1 MPIVHLDFETR
12 SQLSVKAVG
21 GWCYSRHPST
31 SILCAAFAVD
41 DEVVQ
46 LLERGSFEYFSVMG
60 GAQHED
66 LWAAAYE
73 PTTTFYAH
81 NSFFEQ
87 CIWRNIMVPR
97 YGFPEIPIER
107 WRCTAAKA
115 ASMSLPRDLEGVGMA
130 LDLPIQKDK
139 EGHRVMMKLSR
150 PRRNK
155 GGELLFWEYDDCP
168 EDFEKLYRYCMT
180 DVETERLVDK
190 ALPSLNAREQ
200 KVWFLD
206 QKINFRGVRADV
218 AAIQQTLKFI
228 DTTVSELTTEFQQI
242 TDLDSPSQVAKFRS
256 WLEGEGVE
264 LPNLQAATV
273 DKALATELHTIDLA
287 KLYRNSLHGQV
298 LAEAGI
304 SLPTTGPMSSNARRA
319 LEIRRQLSKI
329 STAKYEAMLNRAD
342 MEDGRI
348 RDILLYY
355 AALTGRWGGRGIQPQ
370 NLPRGTVDSDVAIS
384 FIQSDDY
391 HWFTGA
397 YPDPMS
403 AYSSCIRG
411 MLTASPGNELYVADF
426 ASIEARVLPWLAG
439 QESALEVFRNN
450 GDPYCEEATGIFG
463 RPITKKDKYERS
475 VGKVSVL
482 ALGYGGGIGAFGAMA
497 RAYSMDLRPAY
508 SILWSSATT
517 DEQEK
522 ARSAYEFYLKRQ
534 EREENPDPL
543 DMASGYASDI
553 VKQRWRRKNDKVV
566 QFWADLEYA
575 AVEAVLTGQKQ
586 TVGGQVLIG
595 APQYWQPGDEILIEE
610 LQRRPLITYGMMGEH
625 LLCKLPSGNCLVYP
639 FAKVSVQETDW
650 GARKSALTY
659 KTQNEKNYQ
668 YGRTFTYGGKLAEN
682 VTQAVA
688 RDLLADALLRLDAAG
703 FDIVLHV
710 HDEVV
715 AESPEGAGRLVEYE
729 RVMSEVPTWAAGLPV
744 AAEAWKGY
752 RYRK

>member
-12 SQLSVKAVG
+12 SQLSVKDVG

-41 DEVVQ
+41 DEPVELFTFQ
-46 LLERGSFEYFSVMG
+46 QRNRLAGYLNKL
-60 GAQHED
+60 AED
-66 LWAAAYE
+66 RE
-73 PTTTFYAH
+73 SIFYAH
-81 NSFFEQ
+81 NAFFEQ

-150 PRRNK
+150 PRPNRKRSQALLTNMVLALENHPFK
-155 GGELLFWEYDDCP
+155 VAVPPKNGEVTFWEYDDCP
-168 EDFEKLYRYCMT
+168 EDFEKLYRYCVT

-242 TDLDSPSQVAKFRS
+242 TDLDSPSQVAKFRT
-256 WLEGEGVE
+256 WLEDEGVE

-273 DKALATELHTIDLA
+273 DK
-287 KLYRNSLHGQV
+287 V
-298 LAEAGI
+298 LDVQ
-304 SLPTTGPMSSNARRA
+304 MSDGNARRA

-329 STAKYEAMLNRAD
+329 STKKYEAMLSRAD

-403 AYSSCIRG
+403 AYSSCVRG
-411 MLTASPGNELYVADF
+411 MLTASPGHELYVADF

-439 QESALEVFRNN
+439 QESALEVFRNQ

-508 SILWSSATT
+508 SILWPSATT

-553 VKQRWRRKNDKVV
+553 IKQRWRKKNSDVV
-566 QFWADLEYA
+566 AFWAALENA
-575 AVEAVLTGQKQ
+575 AVQAVLTGRKQ
-586 TVGGQVLIG
+586 TVGGPMQYRENSIG
-595 APQYWQPGDEILIEE
+595 IPLPPVDQPV
-610 LQRRPLITYGMMGEH
+610 ITYGMMGEH

-639 FAKVSVQETDW
+639 FAKVSIQETDW

-715 AESPEGAGRLVEYE
+715 AESSEGAGRLVEYE